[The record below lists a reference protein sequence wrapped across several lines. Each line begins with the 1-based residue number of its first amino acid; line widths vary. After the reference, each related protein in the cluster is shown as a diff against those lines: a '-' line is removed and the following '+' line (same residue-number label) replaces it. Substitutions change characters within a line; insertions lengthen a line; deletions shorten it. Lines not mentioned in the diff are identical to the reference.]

1 MKKLWKD
8 PNLFAKPFLEIMIDI
23 KYINNIVIVI
33 DKRKPNKPFLLFFFY
48 IITTLTFVPEVS
60 GSALSFECT
69 KHTSALLR
77 LWEKIRVPHTFL

>member
-33 DKRKPNKPFLLFFFY
+33 DKRKPNKPFLLFFFLY
-48 IITTLTFVPEVS
+48 NNDTHFCA
-60 GSALSFECT
+60 GSVRICPL
-69 KHTSALLR
+69 
-77 LWEKIRVPHTFL
+77 I